1 MRPIGFEPRR
11 WPVLFCSGDSVMR
24 WLFGLCLLLC
34 LGACSLFEPS
44 GQRYAIY
51 FQESS
56 AQTVNSAEGVVVDAA
71 N

>member
-1 MRPIGFEPRR
+1 
-11 WPVLFCSGDSVMR
+11 MR

-51 FQESS
+51 FQESCKHFEFLVHHHKS
-56 AQTVNSAEGVVVDAA
+56 QAIQKFHKDF
-71 N
+71 